1 MYTFFQLLIRNV
13 ILAFIFILTFSVIS
27 LVLLASFL
35 ADKDN
40 QHLQSIE
47 LLTQQIPLTENN
59 TQNVKI
65 LAATLRKINNF
76 KKLTISNRTG
86 KTLFAYQNK
95 HIGLIIPL
103 ITPLGKQFSFNG
115 FTISYQL
122 DYSKESSLILNLL
135 LFAFILAY
143 VLVLFSAMINNKKY
157 KTIFQVIKQ
166 QIKNDL
172 ALINYTNLLNNDTS
186 KAETDILEIPE
197 LKQGIADIKLLMA
210 KQLKNT
216 ISLEQK
222 AYVDNLTK
230 LDNRRRFVQFYENQ
244 IVQDSP
250 VKFGVLI
257 IIRCSE
263 LQTINKIHGFNEGD
277 TYITQVSDIIKESIL
292 LYPDGQLFKLN
303 SSDFACILPNVKLL
317 EAEKLTKD
325 LTSRFNEYQQK
336 NDLDSVAYSGLV
348 YFDKSKPLGELLA
361 LADTGV
367 SVAQTQSNNAWY
379 SQKDTDILQKNS
391 TNYGNQNWRQEIDYV
406 LENQSVTLL
415 LQPIQPAGRNN
426 KVYGEVLARFLNSND
441 EMLPTASFI
450 AMAEKLDKIIA
461 IDKLIIDV
469 TIKEINN
476 KNLLDHS
483 FGINISARSITDEHF
498 IIWLERK
505 LLREPHVA
513 PRLIFEITE
522 YGLQQNINTS
532 KRFIDM
538 LHRVGSRVT
547 VERFGIGLTSFKFFR
562 DLTPDYI
569 KMDSSYTRDID
580 DDKNNQYFL
589 RLMVDLAHRLSIN
602 VLAEGVE
609 SQEEKHT
616 LESLFIDGC
625 QGYYI
630 GKPKPL

>member
-1 MYTFFQLLIRNV
+1 YTFFQLLIRNV
-13 ILAFIFILTFSVIS
+13 VLAFIFILTFSVLS
-27 LVLLASFL
+27 SVLLASFL
-35 ADKDN
+35 VDKDV
-40 QHLQSIE
+40 QHLQSME
-47 LLTQQIPLTENN
+47 LLTQQFSLTENN
-59 TQNVKI
+59 EQDAKA
-65 LAATLRKINNF
+65 LASTLLKTFNFNKLMVLNN
-76 KKLTISNRTG
+76 TD
-86 KTLFAYQNK
+86 KTLFTYQNK
-95 HIGLIIPL
+95 LIGLTIPL
-103 ITPLGKQFSFNG
+103 TTPSSKKVSFNG
-115 FTISYQL
+115 FNISYQL
-122 DYSKESSLILNLL
+122 DYSQESSLVINLL
-135 LFAFILAY
+135 LFAFILAC
-143 VLVLFSAMINNKKY
+143 VLGLFSAAISNKRHKA
-157 KTIFQVIKQ
+157 IFQVINQ
-166 QIKNDL
+166 QIKSDL
-172 ALINYTNLLNNDTS
+172 ALINYTNLLNNDTA
-186 KAETDILEIPE
+186 KLETDVLEIPE

-216 ISLEQK
+216 ASLEQK
-222 AYVDNLTK
+222 AYIDNLTK
-230 LDNRRRFVQFYENQ
+230 LDNRRRFVQFYENK

-277 TYITQVSDIIKESIL
+277 TYITQVSDIIKKSIL

-547 VERFGIGLTSFKFFR
+547 VERFGIG
-562 DLTPDYI
+562 
-569 KMDSSYTRDID
+569 
-580 DDKNNQYFL
+580 
-589 RLMVDLAHRLSIN
+589 
-602 VLAEGVE
+602 
-609 SQEEKHT
+609 
-616 LESLFIDGC
+616 
-625 QGYYI
+625 
-630 GKPKPL
+630 